1 MQRAGVEGL
10 AVRTRV
16 NVLMMVAGAAFPL
29 PRRDGS
35 GQHLMPLNITVLRP
49 GGLGMKKSWWH

>member
-16 NVLMMVAGAAFPL
+16 NVLVMVAGAAACPM
-29 PRRDGS
+29 PRRDGK
-35 GQHLMPLNITVLRP
+35 GQHLMPPNITMLTA
-49 GGLGMKKSWWH
+49 GDWA